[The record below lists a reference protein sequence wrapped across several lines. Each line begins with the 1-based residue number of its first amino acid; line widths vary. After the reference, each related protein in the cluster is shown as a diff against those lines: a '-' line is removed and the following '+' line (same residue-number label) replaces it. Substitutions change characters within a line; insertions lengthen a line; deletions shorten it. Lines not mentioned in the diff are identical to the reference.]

1 MKLPF
6 RYTRSQLE
14 IFRFAFCLLSPVA
27 VMYYIGV
34 DTDKKL
40 NVPGFW
46 PDPETLN
53 KIPKEPY
60 EIKAE
65 LARMKKERLEKRLK
79 LEKKIAE
86 EYGIDIEAEKAK
98 IKEEMA
104 LEKSK
109 LLGEIKAL
117 TGKNDGEGKNEEP
130 ELEAKN

>member
-130 ELEAKN
+130 ELKAKN

>member
-109 LLGEIKAL
+109 LLGEIKASF
-117 TGKNDGEGKNEEP
+117 DW
-130 ELEAKN
+130 

>member
-14 IFRFAFCLLSPVA
+14 IFRFTFCLLAPVG
-27 VMYYIGV
+27 VMYYIGT

-40 NVPGFW
+40 NVPGFY

-65 LARMKKERLEKRLK
+65 LARMKKERLEKRLR
-79 LEKKIAE
+79 LEKKLQE
-86 EYGIDIEAEKAK
+86 ELGIDIEAEKNK
-98 IKEEMA
+98 IREEMA
-104 LEKSK
+104 MEKKS
-109 LLGEIKAL
+109 A
-117 TGKNDGEGKNEEP
+117 
-130 ELEAKN
+130 

>member
-1 MKLPF
+1 
-6 RYTRSQLE
+6 
-14 IFRFAFCLLSPVA
+14 
-27 VMYYIGV
+27 MYYIGT

-65 LARMKKERLEKRLK
+65 LARMKKERLEKRLR

-98 IKEEMA
+98 IKEELGMNG
-104 LEKSK
+104 SK
-109 LLGEIKAL
+109 Q
-117 TGKNDGEGKNEEP
+117 
-130 ELEAKN
+130 